1 MEEDQRRARLELLKL
16 INQQF
21 LSHTCT
27 LSQRTR
33 RAELKK
39 ILELR
44 KKKAKAKVKK
54 KPKKKNKKAKKKKKK
69 KKKKNKKKEE
79 EEESDVRQ
87 QKYTKVSCKGGCRSV
102 GDEDIGVA
110 EQQCTTDTASPSKI
124 SLS

>member
-44 KKKAKAKVKK
+44 KKKAKAKAKK
-54 KPKKKNKKAKKKKKK
+54 KPKKKKNNKKAKKKKKK
-69 KKKKNKKKEE
+69 EKEEEE